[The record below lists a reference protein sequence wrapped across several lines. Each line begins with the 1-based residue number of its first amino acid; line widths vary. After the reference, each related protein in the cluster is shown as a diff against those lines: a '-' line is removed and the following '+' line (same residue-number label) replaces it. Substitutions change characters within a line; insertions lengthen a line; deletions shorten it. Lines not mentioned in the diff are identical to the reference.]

1 MKLSGFCKFVAALMP
16 ILLLTAYFC
25 GEVVFMITYS
35 ICIVVGICTVLV
47 ALGNIL
53 EILQKIQEK
62 KQNNDHSGDTT
73 EMVKEGVEQ

>member
-16 ILLLTAYFC
+16 ILFLTAYFC
-25 GEVVFMITYS
+25 GEVVFMITCS